1 MQFIITGKAIDAP
14 MAPPPQAIA
23 AYKATFELFAS
34 GTDQRIKGIWPHADE
49 RAVTLLVEVDSGD
62 DLSAFLAF
70 LPAFFLSEFETH
82 PVTSVDQVL
91 RELTEIEQQLGAS
104 G

>member
-23 AYKATFELFAS
+23 AYKATYELFAA
-34 GTDQRIKGIWPHADE
+34 GQDQRIKGIWPHADE
-49 RAVTLLVEVDSGD
+49 RAVTLLVDVDSAE
-62 DLSAFLAF
+62 DLSEFLTS
-70 LPAFFLSEFETH
+70 LPAFFLSEFDSH

-91 RELTEIEQQLGAS
+91 RELTEIERQLAAG